1 MNFMHTSPLCSIS
14 YHLCGN
20 LLAEI
25 RFFQQ
30 SNIKLDRSAL
40 LQRLKISFLVIVPYL
55 TQFDLRVIMAS
66 DSLSVNETKVTAIAE
81 NLENVRK
88 RIARAAERSGRSP
101 EDIRLV
107 AVTKTVSVEAIREAI
122 AAGVTDVGENY
133 VQDALPKWQEI
144 GDKVRWHFI
153 GHLQSNK
160 AKQAVKMFSLI
171 QSVDSIKLAEEIG
184 KRAKDI
190 GLCAEVLIEVNL
202 AKEASK
208 FGVAPEDAAE
218 FAKEVSRVT
227 GVKLVGLM
235 GMAPFVDNPETVR
248 PYFAHLKKIWDELP
262 EEQRI
267 WLSMGMSSD
276 FETAIEEGSNM
287 VRIGTA
293 IFGPRE

>member
-1 MNFMHTSPLCSIS
+1 
-14 YHLCGN
+14 
-20 LLAEI
+20 
-25 RFFQQ
+25 
-30 SNIKLDRSAL
+30 
-40 LQRLKISFLVIVPYL
+40 
-55 TQFDLRVIMAS
+55 MAS

-248 PYFAHLKKIWDELP
+248 PYFARLKKIWDELP

>member
-1 MNFMHTSPLCSIS
+1 VVIYSHK
-14 YHLCGN
+14 YG
-20 LLAEI
+20 
-25 RFFQQ
+25 FFQQ
-30 SNIKLDRSAL
+30 KSIKLNQSVT
-40 LQRLKISFLVIVPYL
+40 LQRLKISVIIVPYL
-55 TQFDLRVIMAS
+55 TRIDLRVIMAS
-66 DSLSVNETKVTAIAE
+66 DSLSVNETKVAAIAE

-101 EDIRLV
+101 EDVRLV

-144 GDKVRWHFI
+144 GDEVRWHFI

-171 QSVDSIKLAEEIG
+171 QSVDSLKLAEEIG

-190 GLCAEVLIEVNL
+190 GLCAEVLVEVNL

-208 FGVAPEDAAE
+208 FGIAPEDAAE
-218 FAKEVSRVT
+218 FAEKVSKVP

-235 GMAPFVDNPETVR
+235 GMAPFVDNPEIVR

-262 EEQRI
+262 EEQRV

-293 IFGPRE
+293 IFGPRG